1 MVIKKKTIVLFGG
14 FERDQNNVQ
23 QITVTA
29 LDHSKMECQINNLK
43 CNLLKYLSWKQT
55 TEGIFLRFQS
65 QGIKFPQTFF
75 LTKNT
80 ISNRKPT
87 QILSSNFL
95 NMCIGKEINYIDKC
109 LLNKFSLFR
118 MAHPVL

>member
-1 MVIKKKTIVLFGG
+1 MTYLQPLFCGDQKKTIVLFGG
-14 FERDQNNVQ
+14 FERDQNNVE

-29 LDHSKMECQINNLK
+29 LDHSKIECQINNLN

-75 LTKNT
+75 NKKHNCKQKTN
-80 ISNRKPT
+80 
-87 QILSSNFL
+87 SNF
-95 NMCIGKEINYIDKC
+95 
-109 LLNKFSLFR
+109 KFQLSQYVYWKR
-118 MAHPVL
+118 D